1 MKRIIFV
8 GQLLMGCCI
17 IHSNIAFA
25 TEGASSHYFP
35 GSATTFATA
44 VAPTPGFM
52 FVNEMIFYSGNAQKA
67 VLRGKVNLDLK
78 AKVFYNYVGG
88 FYTYDKPVLGGKLQ
102 IGGLVPMGHIDLN
115 AKVGSVKASDSDANV
130 GDSIVSAALYY
141 GKGKVRYKLT
151 ESIFIPT
158 GAYSS
163 DTLANTGLN
172 YWSFDTSL
180 AITWLN
186 LKKGTEI
193 TLTPGIMF
201 NTKNTE
207 MDYKSGSEF
216 HVDLAM
222 NKYFTKNF
230 AAGIHSYYYRQVSDD
245 GGSGAKLGGFRGE
258 SLGVGPAI
266 LWTPP
271 AGKGKVSVIAKWL
284 HDVHQSNRLHG
295 DYAQLTLGYK
305 F

>member
-1 MKRIIFV
+1 MKRIIFA
-8 GQLLMGCCI
+8 GKLLMCCWI
-17 IHSNIAFA
+17 IQPNIAFA
-25 TEGASSHYFP
+25 TEGASSYYFP
-35 GSATTFATA
+35 GSATTFATS

-52 FVNEMIFYSGNAQKA
+52 FVNEMLFYSGKAQKA
-67 VLRGKVNLDLK
+67 VLRGKVNLDLH
-78 AKVFYNYVGG
+78 ANAFYNYVGG
-88 FYTYDKPVLGGKLQ
+88 FYTFNKPVLGGKLQ
-102 IGGLVPMGHIDLN
+102 VGGLVPIGHTDLN
-115 AKVGSVKASDSDANV
+115 AKVNTISVSDTDTNI

-151 ESIFIPT
+151 ESIFVPT
-158 GAYSS
+158 GAYSTGNLS
-163 DTLANTGLN
+163 NTGRN
-172 YWSFDTSL
+172 YWAFDTSV
-180 AITWLN
+180 AISWLN
-186 LKKGTEI
+186 LKRKTEI

-207 MDYKSGSEF
+207 TDYKSGSEF

-245 GGSGAKLGGFRGE
+245 SGRGAKLGGFRGG

-295 DYAQLTLGYK
+295 DYGQITVGYK